1 MKSMSKFAGLA
12 LAAGITLSMMPGS
25 ASAVPVGERYD
36 ALMIFG
42 DSLSDN
48 GNLFSATGGASPA
61 APYFDGRFSNGP
73 VWAEPLMAD
82 VTAAGGFALNTA
94 FGGAWAGTNA
104 DAVPDLSVQIS
115 TVAASVPGPLFGGNV
130 LASVWAGAN
139 DLFGAIGGPDS
150 GAAARS
156 AAGSVA
162 DGIRALS
169 ALGVTDF
176 VVFNLPDIGATPSYA
191 LFQPG
196 LAAEASLATD
206 IFNETLALSLEEL
219 EASGLRII
227 DIDTFAIFEDVLANP
242 AKYGVA
248 NTVLPCV
255 YPSADVAS
263 LFGEGQVCSAAEAD
277 VRAFFDGVHPNS
289 ALHSALSGIVAEEIA
304 AVPLPG
310 AFGLLAVGFLGLVGA
325 RISRKA

>member
-1 MKSMSKFAGLA
+1 MKNLSIIRGLA
-12 LAAGITLSMMPGS
+12 LAAGIGTSIFANP

-36 ALMIFG
+36 ALLVFG

-48 GNLFSATGGASPA
+48 GNLFSATGGARPA

-73 VWAEPLMAD
+73 VWVEPLMAD
-82 VTAAGGFALNTA
+82 VTASGGFALNTA

-104 DAVPDLSVQIS
+104 DAVPDLSLQIGS
-115 TVAASVPGPLFGGNV
+115 VAASVPGPLFGGTV

-150 GAAARS
+150 SAAARS

-176 VVFNLPDIGATPSYA
+176 VVLNLPDLGGTPSYA

-196 LAAEASLATD
+196 LAAEASLATE
-206 IFNETLALSLEEL
+206 IFNETLA
-219 EASGLRII
+219 AS
-227 DIDTFAIFEDVLANP
+227 
-242 AKYGVA
+242 
-248 NTVLPCV
+248 
-255 YPSADVAS
+255 
-263 LFGEGQVCSAAEAD
+263 
-277 VRAFFDGVHPNS
+277 H
-289 ALHSALSGIVAEEIA
+289 
-304 AVPLPG
+304 
-310 AFGLLAVGFLGLVGA
+310 
-325 RISRKA
+325 